1 VTVLKKQLTETVSCY
16 KVTNGAVGGDKT
28 HDWKTMEEAQTQGTP
43 LNMPLADSFKQE
55 KFNNTH
61 TAIQTTIFRAGFC

>member
-1 VTVLKKQLTETVSCY
+1 MK
-16 KVTNGAVGGDKT
+16 GAVGSDKT
-28 HDWKTMEEAQTQGTP
+28 HEWKMMEEAQTQGTP
-43 LNMPLADSFKQE
+43 LNMSLEEFFKQG